1 MTNAGPGNTNMRA
14 FDFVM
19 TLYSFVYALGV
30 AQILT
35 TVGDM
40 IRAGNRIR
48 FSWLNA
54 GWMLNILLAIV
65 AWWLSLWDLSADVSW
80 PMSNVLVFFVVACL
94 LYVLARMVS
103 APIATEGVVDLQRY
117 HLEEGRKYAGLFA
130 VECAITAGTV
140 FLFGSTAHNWIATN
154 WATLPTMVASIAAAG
169 TNKRWVH
176 STALA
181 VIMILWIWY
190 FATLQGALR

>member
-1 MTNAGPGNTNMRA
+1 MRA

-19 TLYSFVYALGV
+19 TLYSFVYALAV
-30 AQILT
+30 AQILS

-40 IRAGNRIR
+40 IRAGSRLR

-65 AWWLSLWDLSADVSW
+65 AWWLSLWDLKGERTW
-80 PMSNVLVFFVVACL
+80 PMPTVLIFFAIACL

-103 APIATEGVVDLQRY
+103 APVAAEGPVDLKAY
-117 HLEEGRKYAGLFA
+117 HRDKGQTYAALFA
-130 VECAITAGTV
+130 AECALTIGTV
-140 FLFGSTAHNWIATN
+140 FLFGSGTQNWFATN
-154 WATLPTMVASIAAAG
+154 WATLPSLLAALAAACSG
-169 TNKRWVH
+169 RGWVQWG
-176 STALA
+176 ALT
-181 VIMILWIWY
+181 VIMLSWLVY